1 MKKFK
6 KIALVLAL
14 GTLTLAIAACG
25 KSDKKEVAD
34 GVNRPIKVG
43 LVGTKHEE
51 WDAIKDKLGKEGTQI
66 ELVEFTDYNQPNE
79 ALLAGDVDLN
89 AFQHQIFLDN
99 FNKEKNSN
107 LVSIGDTQL
116 APLGIYSKKIKD
128 VKELK
133 EGDKIT
139 IPNDV
144 TNGARAIK
152 LLQTAGLIKAKDVEF
167 PTDKDIV
174 ENKLNLEIIP
184 VDASQ
189 TARSLDDVAAA
200 AINNNVATDAGY
212 IPTKDAIF
220 LEPVDKNSKP
230 YINIIVAR
238 PDEKDNEAFK
248 KIVKAYQTDDTKK
261 IIEKTTKGSS
271 IPAWD
276 IQL

>member
-14 GTLTLAIAACG
+14 GTLTLSIAACG

>member
-133 EGDKIT
+133 VGDK